1 METYENTY
9 VDFLTPQLGKVI
21 IGVYSADV
29 LLEFLA
35 TDSYKIFLVYRNKRE
50 SRSYFEISVSVGVDE
65 PSQVLF
71 VTDVYAEAVA
81 AKAAGK
87 CISVI
92 SIVGMSLFFL

>member
-35 TDSYKIFLVYRNKRE
+35 TDSYKIFW
-50 SRSYFEISVSVGVDE
+50 SIEIKENHGVT
-65 PSQVLF
+65 L
-71 VTDVYAEAVA
+71 
-81 AKAAGK
+81 K
-87 CISVI
+87 
-92 SIVGMSLFFL
+92 FLCQWELMNHLKSCL